1 MVLPDDIV
9 TKCIMTQV
17 KILERQ
23 KLTTTLTILSE
34 PEEEVGILKV
44 VFIDHMVDVVSVNE
58 KLT

>member
-1 MVLPDDIV
+1 M